1 MTNIML
7 DLETLGTKSDSV
19 ILSIG
24 AAAFN
29 EDSIINEFYTTINVQ
44 SCVGKGLKMYPN
56 TVCWW
61 ANQSDAA
68 KKGIFESQV
77 TLPAAL
83 SDFSLW
89 VRSMEANMLDSV
101 RMWGNGEDF
110 DNVVLREAYLKVGTP
125 PSRIPWHFRNNMS
138 YRTLKNLLPHVEI
151 KRVGEHHNALDDAK
165 SQALHAI
172 KLLKELNHGIKK

>member
-24 AAAFN
+24 AASFN
-29 EDSIINEFYTTINVQ
+29 EESIISEFYTAINVK
-44 SCVGKGLKMYPN
+44 SCVEMGLKMYPD

-61 ANQSDAA
+61 ANQPYAA
-68 KKGIFESQV
+68 KKGIFESTT
-77 TLPAAL
+77 TLPVAL

-89 VRSMEANMLDSV
+89 IRSMEANHLDSV

-110 DNVVLREAYLKVGTP
+110 DNVLLREAYLRIGVP

-138 YRTLKNLLPHVEI
+138 YRTLKNLLPHIEI
-151 KRVGEHHNALDDAK
+151 ERVGEHHNALDDAK

-172 KLLKELNHGIKK
+172 KLLKELHYGIKK

>member
-1 MTNIML
+1 ML
-7 DLETLGTKSDSV
+7 DLETLGTKPDSV

-24 AAAFN
+24 AVAFS
-29 EDSIINEFYTTINVQ
+29 EESIINEFYTAINVQ
-44 SCVGKGLKMYPN
+44 SSVEKGLKMYPD

-68 KKGIFESQV
+68 KNGIFESTV

-83 SDFSLW
+83 SDFLLW
-89 VRSMEANMLDSV
+89 VRSMEADMLDSV

-110 DNVVLREAYLKVGTP
+110 DNVILREAYLKVGAP

-138 YRTLKNLLPHVEI
+138 YRTLKNLLPHIEI
-151 KRVGEHHNALDDAK
+151 ERVGEHHNALDDAK

-172 KLLKELNHGIKK
+172 KLLKELQNGIKK

>member
-7 DLETLGTKSDSV
+7 DLETLGTKSDSA

-29 EDSIINEFYTTINVQ
+29 EDSIINEFYTTINVH
-44 SCVGKGLKMYPN
+44 SCVENGLKMYPD

-61 ANQSDAA
+61 ANQSDVT
-68 KKGIFESQV
+68 KKGIFDSTI
-77 TLPAAL
+77 TLSAAL

-89 VRSMEANMLDSV
+89 VRSMEVSMLDSV

>member
-44 SCVGKGLKMYPN
+44 SCVEKGLKMYPD

-68 KKGIFESQV
+68 KKGIFESRS
-77 TLPAAL
+77 L
-83 SDFSLW
+83 SQPPFQTF
-89 VRSMEANMLDSV
+89 RSGLGQW
-101 RMWGNGEDF
+101 RQICLILLGCGETERTSTMS
-110 DNVVLREAYLKVGTP
+110 VLREAYLKVGHP
-125 PSRIPWHFRNNMS
+125 
-138 YRTLKNLLPHVEI
+138 TLSHSM
-151 KRVGEHHNALDDAK
+151 AF
-165 SQALHAI
+165 
-172 KLLKELNHGIKK
+172 